1 VVTLNPWKKYQ
12 TNLTGESDFSTREN
26 HSLFWPL
33 SLSRGKPLLLQEATK
48 YFEQNGKRY
57 HHILDPKTGYPA
69 TTGSMSATVITKN
82 VMDADA
88 LSTLIF
94 VLGSE
99 KGIALLDSLNDV
111 EGLIVDIKKEVSVS
125 RNMGSIENFY
135 LKSFKK
141 GIRH

>member
-1 VVTLNPWKKYQ
+1 
-12 TNLTGESDFSTREN
+12 
-26 HSLFWPL
+26 
-33 SLSRGKPLLLQEATK
+33 
-48 YFEQNGKRY
+48 
-57 HHILDPKTGYPA
+57 
-69 TTGSMSATVITKN
+69 MSATVNAKN

-88 LSTLIF
+88 LSTAIF

-125 RNMGSIENFY
+125 RNMGSIEIFS